1 MYETTPLPPT
11 DKQLTYARAIARK
24 LDVAIPRGSLET
36 RQALSSWIDRHK
48 TRPSVTGTAATSRQV
63 AFAEKLSRLKRR
75 AIPDECFRDA
85 VMMSRWIDA
94 NK

>member
-36 RQALSSWIDRHK
+36 RQALSSWIDRHN
-48 TRPSVTGTAATSRQV
+48 TAQRDRHGGHLAAGGLCRK
-63 AFAEKLSRLKRR
+63 ALS
-75 AIPDECFRDA
+75 AQAPRDP
-85 VMMSRWIDA
+85 
-94 NK
+94 